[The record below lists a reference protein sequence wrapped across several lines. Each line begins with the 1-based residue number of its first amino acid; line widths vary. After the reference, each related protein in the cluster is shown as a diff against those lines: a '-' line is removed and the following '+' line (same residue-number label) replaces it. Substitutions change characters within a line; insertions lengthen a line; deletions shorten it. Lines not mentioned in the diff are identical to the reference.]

1 MDDVVIAVVGDFGAG
16 EFARQN
22 GLGEFQHLVVVA
34 DKVVVLDLGALFAGG
49 AVVHVVV
56 FVVLPFLVVFAHGIY
71 VAQQDVLLHQG
82 FMQHGGAEF
91 VAFVPLLHFLVGFLD
106 AVQGGVEVARQ
117 VAHQPFESPQA
128 AHKLVKGLVFFGAV
142 VGRFAKLV
150 LPPMG
155 EPFETVHLP
164 VVAVAMLAGFFAD
177 YIFADGSGGFVITR
191 FHRLIELLD
200 GGFLAFAQVGDLLDF
215 GGVERHG
222 MFLVNW
228 FRVDFQAAYC

>member
-1 MDDVVIAVVGDFGAG
+1 M
-16 EFARQN
+16 
-22 GLGEFQHLVVVA
+22 VVVA
-34 DKVVVLDLGALFAGG
+34 DEVVVLDLGALLAGG

-71 VAQQDVLLHQG
+71 VAQQDVLFHQR

-128 AHKLVKGLVFFGAV
+128 AHQLVKGLVFFGAV

-155 EPFETVHLP
+155 EPFEAVHLP
-164 VVAVAMLAGFFAD
+164 ITAEAVLAGFFAD
-177 YIFADGSGGFVITR
+177 NVVADGGGGVVVVR
-191 FHRLIELLD
+191 FHGLVELLD
-200 GGFLAFAQVGDLLDF
+200 GGFLAFARVGDLLDF
-215 GGVERHG
+215 GGVEGHG